1 MDYYDAEESDKKD
14 VDIVDTLEDLYYESA
29 PANTMTIA
37 AGDDFGN
44 LTA

>member
-1 MDYYDAEESDKKD
+1 MDHYDAEESDKKD

-29 PANTMTIA
+29 PANTIA